1 MEKITQ
7 VWESL
12 KNVDSLVEV
21 FDVCGMFGMSTNAMK
36 KIAQKW
42 QAAKKNSY
50 PRGAGL

>member
-1 MEKITQ
+1 MEKLTH

-12 KNVDSLVEV
+12 RNVDSLVEV
-21 FDVCGMFGMSTNAMK
+21 FDVCGMFGISTNAMK